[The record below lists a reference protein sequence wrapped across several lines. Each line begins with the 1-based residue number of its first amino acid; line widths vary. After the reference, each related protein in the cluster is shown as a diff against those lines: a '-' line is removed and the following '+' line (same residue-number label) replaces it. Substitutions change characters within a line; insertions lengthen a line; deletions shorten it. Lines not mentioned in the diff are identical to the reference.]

1 MRRELLSSEWD
12 GCQSPP
18 CVPYVDVLFTSGA
31 GVDAL
36 DLEKVCE
43 NVARAASV
51 NVSAVSVTA
60 DAATS
65 ASSRVTITVG
75 ARSSMQAISIVDLL
89 SASLSSADAATALIG
104 VPVEGTPSCSITEG
118 DEPEPEPEGG
128 GDASIS
134 GAGSPAL
141 VFAAAGAGGGVL
153 LLALLFA
160 YCWWR
165 RHRAEKDHGL
175 KKSVEKDPS
184 APAKKT
190 AARTVSATR
199 DSGSSASAPPAA
211 IPKIKSAGRPLRA
224 SGKGRATVEPMTRIV

>member
-128 GDASIS
+128 GDASS